1 MLFEAYVNLHERTV
15 TNEQRE
21 HLHYLTAVCNRIAF
35 YTLRAALDYIEDSP
49 LATLRK
55 NPSYL
60 ASLTVN
66 EREQEAELTREV
78 TQLYDSFKSR
88 NPLTETF
95 SPLPGGFD
103 KTWTHV
109 GG

>member
-1 MLFEAYVNLHERTV
+1 
-15 TNEQRE
+15 
-21 HLHYLTAVCNRIAF
+21 
-35 YTLRAALDYIEDSP
+35 LRAALDYIEASP
-49 LATLRK
+49 LADLQK

-60 ASLTVN
+60 VSLTAN

-95 SPLPGGFD
+95 NPMAGGFD

-109 GG
+109 GGQGQTSKKWIRWFATPKSLNATLTSQT

>member
-1 MLFEAYVNLHERTV
+1 MKRAQIFMLKWPNLVPFE
-15 TNEQRE
+15 
-21 HLHYLTAVCNRIAF
+21 TAM
-35 YTLRAALDYIEDSP
+35 TL
-49 LATLRK
+49 LADLRK

-60 ASLTVN
+60 VSLTAN

-95 SPLPGGFD
+95 NSMAGGLD